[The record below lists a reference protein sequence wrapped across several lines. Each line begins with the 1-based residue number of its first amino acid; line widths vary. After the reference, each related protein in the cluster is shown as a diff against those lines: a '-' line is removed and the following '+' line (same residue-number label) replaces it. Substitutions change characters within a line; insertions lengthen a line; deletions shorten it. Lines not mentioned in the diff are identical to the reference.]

1 MPKGGDICPKP
12 LIDPSGLNYKEKLTS
27 KERLR
32 IGRMTAIKIDVGD
45 GGRGKKDPGG
55 KVSSSAVAAGG
66 LRKQPGLTTTYEIVF
81 SLASG
86 CSHVH

>member
-45 GGRGKKDPGG
+45 GGGGRKDPSG

-66 LRKQPGLTTTYEIVF
+66 LKKQPGLTTTYEIVF
-81 SLASG
+81 SLA
-86 CSHVH
+86 